1 MKHST
6 QKTPGLLLPI
16 VSPRAWHTVTLDFV
30 GGFAPAP
37 NTQHTH
43 CLVIVDKFTKYT
55 ILEGVDETVTAEQT
69 AKIFVKRVVAEHRVP
84 SVILSDR
91 GSPVYGETVGRNSVS
106 IWWKGNVDC
115 RPPPTV

>member
-1 MKHST
+1 M
-6 QKTPGLLLPI
+6 PI

-30 GGFAPAP
+30 GGFTPASDI
-37 NTQHTH
+37 QHIY

-84 SVILSDR
+84 SIILSDR
-91 GSPVYGETVGRNSVS
+91 GP
-106 IWWKGNVDC
+106 
-115 RPPPTV
+115 